1 MDRSGQQMN
10 SMREIG
16 EGERRSLGKIRL
28 KILSSCFPVL
38 LSLQYISLPPSHFLS
53 ICVYLFLSF
62 FLNIYI
68 CLLLSAA
75 PPFSPHPSTSLS
87 LSHILYLSLPFSFS
101 LSLFLSILGFEIIPR
116 TLQVADYVLSSEIC
130 VGG

>member
-10 SMREIG
+10 SMREVG
-16 EGERRSLGKIRL
+16 EGKRRSLGKIRL

-87 LSHILYLSLPFSFS
+87 LTYCIFLFLSLSF
-101 LSLFLSILGFEIIPR
+101 SLFLSILGFEIIPR

>member
-10 SMREIG
+10 SMREVG
-16 EGERRSLGKIRL
+16 EGKRRSLGKIKL
-28 KILSSCFPVL
+28 KILPSCFPVL

-53 ICVYLFLSF
+53 IRVYLFLSF

-75 PPFSPHPSTSLS
+75 SPFSPHPSTSLS
-87 LSHILYLSLPFSFS
+87 HTYCIFLFLSLS